1 MLVKLDELHSFIGD
15 TPLLHLKND
24 TINLYTKLEFQNYS
38 GSVKVRPAYYILKSA
53 IERGE
58 ITPNT
63 TVIESTSGNFG
74 IALALLCK
82 KLEIPFIP
90 IIDSNINEVYEK
102 ILRVTATNVIK
113 VTERDETGGYLLN
126 RIKKVN
132 ELLTT
137 IKDSFWTN
145 QYANRDSF
153 LSHYHGLGKEI
164 ADAFEQLDYVFIGV
178 SSCGTIAGI
187 SRRLKEKFPS
197 IKVIAVDTEG
207 SVIFGDSPKKR
218 FIPGIGSS
226 MVPEILKEAIIDEVI
241 HVPEYRAI
249 QGCHEMLEKHA
260 LFVGGSSGSSYYA
273 IKHYFADKTFHTPPN
288 VVFICPDSG
297 LSYVDTIYNK
307 DWVEKFCINPVE
319 TT

>member
-1 MLVKLDELHSFIGD
+1 MLVKLDTIRPFIGD
-15 TPLLHLKND
+15 TPLLQLKND
-24 TINLYTKLEFQNYS
+24 TINLYTKLEFQNYG

-58 ITPNT
+58 ITPT
-63 TVIESTSGNFG
+63 TTIIESTSGNFG

-90 IIDSNINEVYEK
+90 IIDSNINEIYEK
-102 ILRVTATNVIK
+102 ILHVTATNVIK
-113 VTERDETGGYLLN
+113 VNERDETGGYLLN
-126 RIKKVN
+126 RIRKVN
-132 ELLTT
+132 ELLST
-137 IKDSFWTN
+137 IEDSFWTN

-197 IKVIAVDTEG
+197 VKVIAVDSEG
-207 SVIFGDSPKKR
+207 SVIFGNSPKKR
-218 FIPGIGSS
+218 YIPGIGSS

-249 QGCHEMLEKHA
+249 QGCYEMLEKHA

-273 IKHYFADKTFHTPPN
+273 IGNYFADKVFTTPPN
-288 VVFICPDSG
+288 VLFICPDSG

-307 DWVEKFCINPVE
+307 EWVENFRL
-319 TT
+319 